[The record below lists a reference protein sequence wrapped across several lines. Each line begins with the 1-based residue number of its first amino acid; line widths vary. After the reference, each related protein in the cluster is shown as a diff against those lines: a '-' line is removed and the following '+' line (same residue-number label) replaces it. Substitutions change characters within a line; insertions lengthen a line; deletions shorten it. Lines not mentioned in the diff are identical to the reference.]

1 MTTWISFKRVC
12 KAGFVSFFRNGF
24 VSLASVLI
32 MTITLFVFGSI
43 IFTNAL
49 LSSSL
54 SEIKSRVDVNA
65 YFVTSANEDDILSL
79 KKKIEGLPEV
89 ASVEYVSR
97 DQALANF
104 KTIHQNDEITLQA
117 LGELAD
123 NPFGAVLNIRAKE
136 TSQYESIAKFFDSNA
151 PVGSD
156 GSSIVDKVNYYQNK
170 DAINS
175 LTKIIDGGR
184 KLGVGV
190 ALALTI
196 LSIIIAFS
204 TIRLAI
210 YTSREEIGVMR
221 LVGASNKYIRGPF
234 IVSGII
240 YGIFASFLTLALF
253 YPATYWFSSVTKDF
267 FGGLNLFDYY
277 IRHFAQVFGI
287 IILAGVVVGAIG
299 SYLAVRK
306 YLKV

>member
-32 MTITLFVFGSI
+32 MTVTLFVLGSI

-49 LSSSL
+49 LNSSL
-54 SEIKSRVDVNA
+54 QEIKSRVDVNV
-65 YFVTSANEDDILSL
+65 YFVSGANEDDILSL
-79 KKKIEGLPEV
+79 KKKIENLPEV
-89 ASVEYVSR
+89 ATVEYVSR
-97 DQALANF
+97 DQSLQNF
-104 KTIHQNDEITLQA
+104 KKLHENDEITLQA
-117 LGELAD
+117 LGELPD

-136 TSQYESIAKFFDSNA
+136 TSQYESIAKFFDGNSPSSA
-151 PVGSD
+151 D

-184 KLGVGV
+184 KLGVGIT
-190 ALALTI
+190 LALVL

-234 IVSGII
+234 IISGII
-240 YGIFASFLTLALF
+240 YGIFASLLTLVLF
-253 YPATYWFSSVTKDF
+253 FPGTYWFSSVTKDF

-277 IRHFAQVFGI
+277 IRHFAQVFGLI
-287 IILAGVVVGAIG
+287 IGSGIVVGAIG
-299 SYLAVRK
+299 SFLAVRK
-306 YLKV
+306 YLKI